1 MHPRPGGATRNA
13 IATSPYAPYL
23 PRIMSTTLSP
33 RRYGAINWIGLATL
47 YRKEVRR
54 FLAVGTQTVLAPM
67 VTTLLF
73 LAVFVLALGHSV
85 ELVGGVPYME
95 FLAPGLIM
103 MAMTQNA
110 FANTS
115 SSLMI
120 AKIQGNIVDLL
131 MPPLSSFEI
140 TLGLALGG
148 LTRGVI
154 VGAAT
159 AAAIWVFVP
168 LHATHLGAIVFY
180 GAMASLMLAQLGVVA
195 GIYAEKFDHMA
206 AVTNFIITPLAFLS
220 GTFYSTQ
227 RLPEFGQFLAHLNP
241 FFYMIDGFRY
251 GMIGHADGSLI
262 LGALALIGVNAALL
276 VANYFSFER
285 SKRLKP

>member
-1 MHPRPGGATRNA
+1 MNATLSR
-13 IATSPYAPYL
+13 
-23 PRIMSTTLSP
+23 TTLAP
-33 RRYGAINWIGLATL
+33 RRYGAINWIGLYTL

-54 FLAVGTQTVLAPM
+54 FLTVATQTVMAPM

-73 LAVFVLALGHSV
+73 LAVFVLAMGHSV
-85 ELVGGVPYME
+85 DLVGGVPYME

-131 MPPLSSFEI
+131 MPPLTAFEI
-140 TLGLALGG
+140 TLALALGG
-148 LTRGVI
+148 LTRGI
-154 VGAAT
+154 VVGLAT

-168 LHATHLGAIVFY
+168 LHLTHLWAMLFY
-180 GAMASLMLAQLGVVA
+180 AAMASLMLAQLGVVA

-220 GTFYSTQ
+220 GTFYSTE
-227 RLPEFGQFLAHLNP
+227 RLPEFGRLLAHLNP

-251 GMIGHADGSLI
+251 GLIGHADGSL
-262 LGALALIGVNAALL
+262 LAGVVTLVAVNLALLM
-276 VANYFSFER
+276 ANYLSFEHGSR
-285 SKRLKP
+285 MKP